1 MLTNKV
7 SFVSVDISESVRPEE
22 GRGAG
27 QETEERPGPQP
38 VPGPH
43 CQETLLKVQKDSN
56 KFRHEWDATE
66 VIINFIINVYIHS
79 TIIVIIISITV
90 SFMVHTQRLSY
101 HECSP

>member
-7 SFVSVDISESVRPEE
+7 SLVSVDISESVRPEE

-38 VPGPH
+38 VPRPY

-56 KFRHEWDATE
+56 KFRHEWNATE
-66 VIINFIINVYIHS
+66 VLLNFIIHIYMDSI
-79 TIIVIIISITV
+79 IIVIIISITV
-90 SFMVHTQRLSY
+90 SFIIHTQRLNY
-101 HECSP
+101 HECSS